1 MKCRLAYIK
10 LFAIQRYMRVPIII
24 SFRQTMFFRRMFWE
38 SLSRK
43 PCTFIASR
51 WFEKWWFIAKLDFSM
66 FLMVS

>member
-38 SLSRK
+38 R
-43 PCTFIASR
+43 
-51 WFEKWWFIAKLDFSM
+51 
-66 FLMVS
+66 V